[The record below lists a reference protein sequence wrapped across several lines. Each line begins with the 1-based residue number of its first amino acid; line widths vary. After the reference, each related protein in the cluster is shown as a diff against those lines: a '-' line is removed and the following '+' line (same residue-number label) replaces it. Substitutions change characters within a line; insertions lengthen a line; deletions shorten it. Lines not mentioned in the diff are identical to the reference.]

1 MNDLLQ
7 LKGTYEQRGNPA
19 GGGSRNIPRG
29 ESISVAHF
37 NKLLAEL
44 KAISVFWSAQS
55 LIRGALLSIDY
66 RKVAAKSNRIKG
78 FLSKGVTPNSTIV
91 GAKFA
96 RSGEIRHII
105 THFVALAVLNETIG
119 TLEKVIDI
127 VGDKFEDSI
136 SYDDIDGMHKDRRT
150 KYEGIT
156 KTLLIN
162 YIVDSFYI
170 NKFFIDEEVD
180 ADNVD
185 SIVTIY
191 DTHMDTIDL
200 MAKLGITISRAK
212 MIGNTTILL
221 TPDELSILRDSAPY
235 LVSMAITDISEL
247 TRTDF
252 AIETQGET
260 IAIPT
265 PAREPVVGVID
276 TMFDER
282 VYFSEWVEFTNKL
295 DPNIPLSADDYVH
308 GTSVSSIIVDGP
320 SINPNLNDGCGRFRV
335 RHFGVASGRTFSSFT
350 ILKLIKEIVTANR
363 DIKVWNLSLGS
374 NLEIRNNSISPE
386 AAILDEI
393 QYKNDVIF
401 VVAGTNDSSDSGVKR
416 IGAPADSINSLVVN
430 SVSFERTPS
439 SYTRVG
445 PVLSFFNKPDISCY
459 GGDTNQ
465 KIKVCSPLGERSV
478 EGTSFAA
485 PWITRKMAYLVHI
498 LGLSREEAKALLIDS
513 ASGWSK
519 SDLPLTKVGYGIVP
533 TKIADIVKSKDDE
546 IKIVLYGTSEMYQT
560 YNYKI
565 PVPVYNDKH
574 PYIARATLC
583 YFPRCERNQGV
594 DYTSTEFNIKF
605 GRVDETQ
612 IKAINND
619 IQDNPS
625 SRVYEEDAR
634 TYYRKWD
641 NVKHI
646 RESYTGRNGPK
657 KAYSNK
663 MWGISITSKERVE
676 ERHGH
681 GVNFGVVITMKEIN
695 GINRIDDFIQQSQLK
710 GWLVNRIN
718 VDQRIDIYNIAEE
731 DVVFDD
737 SNR

>member
-7 LKGTYEQRGNPA
+7 LKGTYEQKGHPI
-19 GGGSRNIPRG
+19 GGGNRNMPKG
-29 ESISVAHF
+29 ESVSIAHL
-37 NKLLAEL
+37 NRLLSEL
-44 KAISVFWSAQS
+44 NIILSFWSTQS
-55 LIRGALLSIDY
+55 LIQGALLSIYY

-78 FLSKGVTPNSTIV
+78 FLSKGVAPNSSIV
-91 GAKFA
+91 GAKFTNDTDP
-96 RSGEIRHII
+96 RHII
-105 THFVALAVLNETIG
+105 THFVSLDVIRETINS
-119 TLEKVIDI
+119 LREVIRV
-127 VGDKFEDSI
+127 VGERFGKSI
-136 SYDDIDGMHKDRRT
+136 SYDDVDALYKN
-150 KYEGIT
+150 
-156 KTLLIN
+156 KTIQFEDISKSLLIN

-170 NKFFIDEEVD
+170 NKIFIDEEID
-180 ADNVD
+180 ASTND

-191 DTHMDTIDL
+191 DIHTDTIAL
-200 MAKLGITISRAK
+200 MAKLGINISRSK

-235 LVSMAITDISEL
+235 LVSTAITDISEL
-247 TRTDF
+247 TRSDLGLGGQRDVMT
-252 AIETQGET
+252 
-260 IAIPT
+260 IPT
-265 PAREPVVGVID
+265 PTNEPVVGVID

-282 VYFSEWVEFTNKL
+282 VYFSEWVQFTNKL

-320 SINPNLNDGCGRFRV
+320 SINPDLEDGCGRFRV
-335 RHFGVASGRTFSSFT
+335 RHFGVASGQTFSSFT
-350 ILKLIKEIVTANR
+350 VLKLIKEIVTANR

-374 NLEIRNNSISPE
+374 NLEINKNSISPE

-393 QYKNDVIF
+393 QHLNDVIF
-401 VVAGTNDSSDSGVKR
+401 IIAGTNDSSESGVRR

-430 SVSFERTPS
+430 SVNSLGLPA

-445 PVLSFFNKPDISCY
+445 PVLSFFNKPDVSYY
-459 GGDTNQ
+459 GGDSGQ
-465 KIKVCSPLGERSV
+465 EMKVCTPLGERLV

-485 PWITRKMAYLVHI
+485 PWIARKMAYLIHI

-513 ASGWSK
+513 ASGWEK
-519 SDLPLTKVGYGIVP
+519 SELPFTKVGYGVVP
-533 TKIADIVKSKDDE
+533 KNIQNIVKSQDDE
-546 IKIVLYGTSEMYQT
+546 IKFVLYSTSEKYQT

-565 PVPVYNDKH
+565 PIPVNNDKH

-583 YFPRCERNQGV
+583 YFPRCDRNQGV
-594 DYTSTEFNIKF
+594 DYTCTEFNIKF
-605 GRVDETQ
+605 GRVDDTK
-612 IKAINND
+612 IKTINND

-625 SRVYEEDAR
+625 VHVYEEEAR
-634 TYYRKWD
+634 KYYRKWD

-646 RESYTGRNGPK
+646 RESYTERNGAK

-676 ERHGH
+676 ERHGQ

-695 GINRIDDFIQQSQLK
+695 GVNRIEDFIQQSQLK

-718 VDQRIDIYNIAEE
+718 VEQRIDVYNIAEE
-731 DVVFDD
+731 DVVFED
-737 SNR
+737 NR